1 MRNKTGK
8 AVLLVLTAVILVG
21 GGLFIGRLWPQW
33 FGKPPVTAKLD
44 ESAEAYTGKKETY
57 TGEKNTD
64 TIDIPGFDSMNLQA
78 DTKEQR
84 VNLYNPEQNTC
95 YFKISIYLKDGTQ
108 LWESELIEPGQAIYE
123 LTLNQT
129 LSTGAYEACTLKYEC
144 FTMDDWQKP
153 LNGSEV
159 KFTMNVLS

>member
-1 MRNKTGK
+1 MRNKTRK
-8 AVLLVLTAVILVG
+8 AVLLVLAAVILVV
-21 GGLFIGRLWPQW
+21 GGLVVGSRLDKW
-33 FGKPPVTAKLD
+33 FGKPPVTA
-44 ESAEAYTGKKETY
+44 EVAEGTEDYIGKKETY
-57 TGEKNTD
+57 AGDKNTD
-64 TIDIPGFDSMNLQA
+64 TIDIPGFDSMNIQA
-78 DTKEQR
+78 DTREQR

-95 YFKISIYLKDGTQ
+95 YFKLSIYLNDGTL
-108 LWESELIEPGQAIYE
+108 LWESKLIEPGQAIYE

-129 LSTGAYEACTLKYEC
+129 LSAGEYETCTLKYEC

>member
-1 MRNKTGK
+1 MKNKTGK
-8 AVLLVLTAVILVG
+8 SVLLVLAAVILVV
-21 GGLFIGRLWPQW
+21 GGLVVGSRWNRW

-44 ESAEAYTGKKETY
+44 EGAEAYTGKKETY
-57 TGEKNTD
+57 AGDKNTD
-64 TIDIPGFDSMNLQA
+64 TIDIPGFDSMNIQA

-95 YFKISIYLKDGTQ
+95 YFKLSIYLNDGTL
-108 LWESELIEPGQAIYE
+108 LWESKLIEPGQVIYD

-129 LSTGAYEACTLKYEC
+129 LSAGEYETCTLKYEC
-144 FTMDDWQKP
+144 FTMDDEQKP